1 MVNFSVKQ
9 NGMLK
14 TIETIVTCY
23 SVLICATF
31 PWNVLDVGFLI
42 AAMLETIILLI
53 ESFIGT
59 RQTQ

>member
-14 TIETIVTCY
+14 TIETLLHV

-31 PWNVLDVGFLI
+31 PWNVLDVGFII